1 MGDGNAEGLTSMED
15 IGLNP
20 EADGYIVG
28 APENGII
35 PVYVDSAIPP
45 SLNSDRAAQICRE
58 NECRVLKVFL
68 TRDNGI
74 SSEPILTHRPFESG
88 SGSEF

>member
-1 MGDGNAEGLTSMED
+1 MVDGNAEGLTSMED
-15 IGLNP
+15 IGLDP

-28 APENGII
+28 APENGVI
-35 PVYVDSAIPP
+35 PVYIGSAIPP
-45 SLNSDRAAQICRE
+45 SLDSDRAAQICRE
-58 NECRVLKVFL
+58 NGCRVLEVFL

-74 SSEPILTHRPFESG
+74 SSKPILIHRPFESG